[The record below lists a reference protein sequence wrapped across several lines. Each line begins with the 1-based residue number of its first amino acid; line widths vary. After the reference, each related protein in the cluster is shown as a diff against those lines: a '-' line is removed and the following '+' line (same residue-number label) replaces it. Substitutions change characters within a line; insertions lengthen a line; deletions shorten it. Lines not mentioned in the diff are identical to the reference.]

1 MRLAD
6 VSRSTDVEVTTG
18 TPEAAAAQLIPHGR
32 N

>member
-6 VSRSTDVEVTTG
+6 VSRSTDAAVTTG
-18 TPEAAAAQLIPHGR
+18 IPEAAAAQRIPHGR